1 MTVKQCKPCVA
12 KPYESKSD
20 RLFILLGT
28 GQRSRPVQ
36 SQTMSRRDPSRDAAH
51 ISHEQGH
58 RQILVHNRQ
67 EGIHRGDHRTNNIIL
82 QIKMCK
88 LIPNLKWKAI

>member
-1 MTVKQCKPCVA
+1 M
-12 KPYESKSD
+12 
-20 RLFILLGT
+20 
-28 GQRSRPVQ
+28 Q

-82 QIKMCK
+82 QIKNVQNYTQFKMESYFM
-88 LIPNLKWKAI
+88 IAMA